1 MEESE
6 LKQYYAIVTD
16 YWRTFKTY
24 IQIASD
30 DDDWWTK
37 VIQAVRE
44 MSAKYDNCP
53 FALDMARTVINEL
66 ERRMR
71 GDKR

>member
-1 MEESE
+1 MQNTE
-6 LKQYYAIVTD
+6 LLKYRDIMTD

-30 DDDWWTK
+30 DDAWWTK
-37 VIQAVRE
+37 VIQSVHD

-66 ERRMR
+66 ERRVR
-71 GDKR
+71 E